1 MSGILAAADE
11 SRAQSTR
18 CQKAQAR
25 LGSVGACPGNQM
37 KRRRGLGDLLARP
50 AAELFA
56 HVWITFALL
65 VPRGTTIAVSAAM
78 ALLSRWTRLFTDA
91 SILAMFCPRIPSI
104 SAAWRCSASS
114 LGFGFSPLVT
124 ISWTAPIS

>member
-37 KRRRGLGDLLARP
+37 KRRRGLGDLLARR

-65 VPRGTTIAVSAAM
+65 VPRGTTIAVAAAM

-91 SILAMFCPRIPSI
+91 LRIQLGNASRNRAHLNHLDWLWAG
-104 SAAWRCSASS
+104 SAREQ
-114 LGFGFSPLVT
+114 FT
-124 ISWTAPIS
+124 QQ